1 MNPCAVSGETEEEV
15 RERLISA
22 KLQTYKHQLATYV
35 TSPLGVPEVKQDQV
49 KTSVKLDISKTLSE
63 DLEGLYIGTREMV
76 SETCKCSEDLKREFY
91 DFAYH
96 GLRVDHD
103 ELVHRVKDLEDTV
116 QMGEEEKEVLREVK
130 DLENNRQSLIK
141 ELEGKRRALLSPVG
155 YQYCAH

>member
-15 RERLISA
+15 RERLTSA

-35 TSPLGVPEVKQDQV
+35 TSPLMVPEVKQDQV

-63 DLEGLYIGTREMV
+63 HLEGLYIGTREMV

-141 ELEGKRRALLSPVG
+141 ELEGKWRALLSPVG